1 MFEKSMGY
9 QLCLSSFRAGLLA
22 AIGLTGC
29 SSDTTGAS
37 GTDTDDTQG
46 SSASESNS
54 NSESNSS
61 SGSNSNSESDSNG
74 ESWSCDN
81 DPEFETFRRCIAPPG
96 ATTGDDTSTGGST
109 SGTGSAGSDTDTD
122 TDGGSSTG
130 PGFGSTGGTSEGT
143 TGATSGSTGADP
155 SAGLCDI
162 YGTELPSELDH
173 DGNGGWVDDWEGPTE
188 EDGQC
193 CYTITYR
200 YEFPCGRPF
209 VVEGKPRVGSVA
221 NRSDWCASRR
231 PELHNLDASARAEL
245 SRLWLEDAQAEHA
258 SIASFARF
266 ALELLALGAPP
277 SLLADTH
284 EAMDDELE
292 HARLCFGLASAY
304 GSKPLGPGPL
314 ALDGT
319 LGAIDIAT
327 VVEAALNEGCI
338 GETLAA
344 VQAQVA
350 ATRATD
356 PAVRAT
362 LETIAA
368 DEAKHAALAWRF
380 VRWALQRDAA
390 VVRPVVEQAIAALID
405 PAPVQAGDDAIAVD
419 VLHAHGRLG
428 REEQASLRSEVL
440 RQVVLPCARTLLAS
454 GSTQALHAVT

>member
-1 MFEKSMGY
+1 MGEKSVGY

-29 SSDTTGAS
+29 SSDPAGSS
-37 GTDTDDTQG
+37 GTDTNDTRA
-46 SSASESNS
+46 SSASAD
-54 NSESNSS
+54 
-61 SGSNSNSESDSNG
+61 DSNG
-74 ESWSCDN
+74 ETWSCDN
-81 DPEFETFRRCIAPPG
+81 EPEIVTSYECIAPPG
-96 ATTGDDTSTGGST
+96 ATTGDDTSTGSST
-109 SGTGSAGSDTDTD
+109 SGTGSSTGSGGSDTDTD
-122 TDGGSSTG
+122 GSSSTG
-130 PGFGSTGGTSEGT
+130 PGLGSTGGSSDGT
-143 TGATSGSTGADP
+143 TGTSDGTTGTTGGSSGTDTSG
-155 SAGLCDI
+155 GLCDI
-162 YGTELPSELDH
+162 YGTGLPYQVGQDSQVE
-173 DGNGGWVDDWEGPTE
+173 DWEGPIE

-193 CYTITYR
+193 CYRITYE
-200 YEFPCGRPF
+200 YNFPCGRPF
-209 VVEGKPRVGSVA
+209 VVEGMPRVAPPA
-221 NRSDWCASRR
+221 NRSDWCAPKR
-231 PELHNLDASARAEL
+231 PELRNLDGSARAEL
-245 SRLWLEDAQAEHA
+245 SRQWLDDAQAEHA

-304 GSKPLGPGPL
+304 VSESLGPGPL
-314 ALDGT
+314 PLNGT
-319 LGAIDIAT
+319 LGAVDMAA

-344 VQAQVA
+344 VGAQVA
-350 ATRATD
+350 AARATD
-356 PAVRAT
+356 PAVRAA

-380 VRWALQRDAA
+380 VRWALQRDPA

-405 PAPVQAGDDAIAVD
+405 PAPVQAEGDAIALE

-454 GSTQALHAVT
+454 RSAQTLHAMT